1 MLRNHEHLAALN
13 TGINRMHQ
21 SIRILAV
28 FIVCKQGQETQI
40 ILIFVSLVVEETA
53 NYILQIAS

>member
-28 FIVCKQGQETQI
+28 FIVCKQGQDTQVI
-40 ILIFVSLVVEETA
+40 NFCFSCGGGNCKLHITDS
-53 NYILQIAS
+53 